1 MSYRFLHAPQ
11 WKRGTLKMLLV
22 IISDAEIG
30 GSSYLAQSAVNIFT
44 FNTSRPRFCQP
55 SSVAYVCCQGRPMC
69 AWTCY
74 DDGAHTHL
82 LLTSSC
88 LPHLLHM
95 MQLHTDRSLPPSLP
109 RRHSVV
115 AGCWVTGASTCSR
128 GTVGIPSQQAGCP
141 DSNNSDQRAH
151 VLHEVCALR
160 RLLCTSFN
168 TSITNFCPFVSQTPH
183 RLRSFCSSGMFFL
196 RRHLWLCLNFL
207 WKSQIRVKITHYGSH
222 CGSDWS
228 SYLWQ
233 WGAGEPGHPHRS
245 ALLPWYSSS
254 WSTRSAWNDQI
265 KY

>member
-1 MSYRFLHAPQ
+1 M
-11 WKRGTLKMLLV
+11 LKILLV

-30 GSSYLAQSAVNIFT
+30 GSSYLSQSAVNIVT

-74 DDGAHTHL
+74 DDGEHTHF

-88 LPHLLHM
+88 LLHLLHM

-115 AGCWVTGASTCSR
+115 AECWAPGASTCSR

-141 DSNNSDQRAH
+141 DSNNSDEQAH

-160 RLLCTSFN
+160 LLCISFN
-168 TSITNFCPFVSQTPH
+168 TSITNFCPFVSQRPH
-183 RLRSFCSSGMFFL
+183 LLRSFCSSGMFFYEGKSGIFDCVCISYEKVKSG
-196 RRHLWLCLNFL
+196 WKLCTMGHTVAVTGLPMGDSKGPVSLDNHTGLLCFL
-207 WKSQIRVKITHYGSH
+207 DTPPYEAPGVHEMIRSSISH
-222 CGSDWS
+222 
-228 SYLWQ
+228 
-233 WGAGEPGHPHRS
+233 
-245 ALLPWYSSS
+245 
-254 WSTRSAWNDQI
+254 
-265 KY
+265 